1 MQNDPYWVNITDIFT
16 RKVREMDLINQVRDK
31 SSITREDED
40 KISNNFRAVEKIPD
54 LEFLE
59 QTIPIRASLKEAI
72 DIFYIVNASGINL
85 TEAEL
90 ALAQISGYW
99 PNARETFKVKLESL
113 KSQGFNFNLDFII
126 FCLLGIIHNI

>member
-16 RKVREMDLINQVRDK
+16 KGVREMDLINRVRDK
-31 SSITREDED
+31 GEMTREDED
-40 KISNNFRAVEKIPD
+40 KISSNFRAVEKIPD

-90 ALAQISGYW
+90 ALAQIS
-99 PNARETFKVKLESL
+99 
-113 KSQGFNFNLDFII
+113 
-126 FCLLGIIHNI
+126 